1 MRSGQSIRGHRRAS
15 QGRSASLGDL
25 PVDRLRALDGGP
37 LDTAVLD
44 GRAVLVVNVASRCG
58 MTPQLAAL
66 ERLQQ
71 RFGDRGLTVLG
82 VPCNQFAGQEPGTA
96 QEFQAFCSSTYGTT
110 FPMTEK
116 LEVNGHRR
124 HPLYE
129 WLTATPD
136 PAGVAGEVEW
146 NFEKFVV
153 SAAGEVIARFRPPV
167 DPEAD
172 EVLDA
177 IERALP

>member
-1 MRSGQSIRGHRRAS
+1 
-15 QGRSASLGDL
+15 LGEL
-25 PVDRLRALDGGP
+25 PVDGLRALDGGP
-37 LDTAVLD
+37 LDTVMLD
-44 GRAVLVVNVASRCG
+44 GRAVLVVNVASHCG

-66 ERLQQ
+66 ERLQK
-71 RFGDRGLTVLG
+71 RFGDRGFTVLG
-82 VPCNQFAGQEPGTA
+82 VPCNQFAGQAPGTA
-96 QEFQAFCSSTYGTT
+96 QELHTFCSSTYGTT

-116 LEVNGHRR
+116 VDVNGRQR

-129 WLTATPD
+129 WLVETPD
-136 PAGVAGEVEW
+136 PAGVAGEVDW

-153 SAAGEVIARFRPPV
+153 SAAGEVVARFRPAV

>member
-1 MRSGQSIRGHRRAS
+1 
-15 QGRSASLGDL
+15 
-25 PVDRLRALDGGP
+25 
-37 LDTAVLD
+37 
-44 GRAVLVVNVASRCG
+44 

-66 ERLQQ
+66 ERLQK
-71 RFGDRGLTVLG
+71 RFAERGLIVLG
-82 VPCNQFAGQEPGTA
+82 VPCNQFAGQAPGTA
-96 QEFQAFCSSTYGTT
+96 EELQTFCSSTYGTT

-116 LEVNGHRR
+116 LDVNGQRR
-124 HPLYE
+124 HPLYA
-129 WLTATPD
+129 WLVKAPD
-136 PAGVAGEVEW
+136 SSGVAGEVEW

-153 SAAGEVIARFRPPV
+153 SAAGEVVARFRPPV